1 MVVLSY
7 VGFITV
13 VYVQLDTILLEVRI
27 SGGKTSQKTLVKKE
41 IFKNLTIV
49 FSKRKMKLF
58 KSLI

>member
-13 VYVQLDTILLEVRI
+13 GLCSVGYNLLEVRI